1 MLFVGVVMT
10 KYMVALAVFLTVCVG
25 LALWR
30 IDCLIKEN
38 TTLEIEKNECLKDK
52 EEYKNAQVSS
62 SKLIKTLRLERS
74 KQSAVVD
81 CSDTPLP
88 EYVVRVFDQLK

>member
-10 KYMVALAVFLTVCVG
+10 KYVVALSVFLTVCVG

-30 IDCLIKEN
+30 IDCLTKEN

-52 EEYKNAQVSS
+52 EGYKNAQVASG
-62 SKLIKTLRLERS
+62 KLIKELRLERT